1 VKDTEGN
8 SWSILKYYSSIFMK
22 EMRKFIKHISEESL
36 QINIEPKIY
45 YI

>member
-1 VKDTEGN
+1 
-8 SWSILKYYSSIFMK
+8 MK

-45 YI
+45 YIWSKLTYDYK